1 MICSSILC
9 PYSGEASRGSALKHA
24 IKLAKEH
31 DAHITGVMRHG
42 RPLLERRF
50 AAQIPEHLLQSLH
63 DADNVRAKEVADR
76 FKTMTADA
84 GLSEQSEFLDLKPE
98 INGPMAEFARSFDL
112 IVTGAHTVSTDDDA
126 HLSANPDM
134 LALQSGRPVI
144 VVPDG
149 YETVGLASRALV
161 AWDGKRSAARAIGD
175 ALVGLSGGVSVT
187 LLSVKSTPKNTDQLV
202 QNMKR
207 HGIEVAA
214 RTVDRKG
221 SIADTILREAEK
233 DDVRLVVMGAF
244 EHSKFSHDLF
254 GGVTTDVIYNSK
266 VPVFMAH

>member
-1 MICSSILC
+1 MTCKSILC
-9 PYSGEASRGSALKHA
+9 PYSGDSTRGSGLKHS
-24 IKLAKEH
+24 IKLAKEYN
-31 DAHITGVMRHG
+31 AHITGVMRHG

-63 DADNVRAKEVADR
+63 DADNTRAKEVAKR
-76 FKTMTADA
+76 FETKTAEA
-84 GLSEQSEFLDLKPE
+84 GLSGSAEFIDLDP
-98 INGPMAEFARSFDL
+98 NVHGPMTEFARSFDL

-149 YETVGLASRALV
+149 YESEGLASRALV

-175 ALVGLSGGVSVT
+175 ALVGLTGKVSVT
-187 LLSVKSTPKNTDQLV
+187 LLSVNTTPKNTDQLV
-202 QNMKR
+202 RNMQR
-207 HGIEVAA
+207 HGIEIVA
-214 RTVDRKG
+214 RTVNRKG
-221 SIADTILREAEK
+221 SIAETILREAEK
-233 DDVRLVVMGAF
+233 DDARLVVMGAF

-266 VPVFMAH
+266 VPIFMAH